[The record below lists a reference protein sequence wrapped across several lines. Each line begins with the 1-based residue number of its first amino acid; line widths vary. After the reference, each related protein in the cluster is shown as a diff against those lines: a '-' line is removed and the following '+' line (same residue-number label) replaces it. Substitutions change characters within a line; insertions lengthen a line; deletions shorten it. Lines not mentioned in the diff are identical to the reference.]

1 MSETLLGKLDRIESE
16 LKKIKSIKPPKQIDY
31 SEGISI
37 LEGIN
42 KELSKK
48 LLDITDKYENLNKEI
63 AVLKN
68 KKTVTQVDYSIDI
81 LAVNKKLDKLI
92 VDNEKPVTQVDYST
106 QISKVNTKVDDLRK
120 SITPKAEV
128 KTQVKHVDHS
138 KELSLI
144 NNEIASI
151 KQNINK
157 KQDIDIKSEVEKV
170 VTIAYVTNLYRNK

>member
-1 MSETLLGKLDRIESE
+1 MSETLLEKLDRIESE
-16 LKKIKSIKPPKQIDY
+16 LKKIKSIKPPKHVDY
-31 SEGISI
+31 SEGISM

-48 LLDITDKYENLNKEI
+48 LLDITDKYESLNKEI
-63 AVLKN
+63 AALKN
-68 KKTVTQVDYSIDI
+68 KKPVTQVDYSIDI
-81 LAVNKKLDKLI
+81 LALSKRVDKLI
-92 VDNEKPVTQVDYST
+92 ADNKTVKQVDYSA
-106 QISKVNTKVDDLRK
+106 QISKVNTKVDELRK

-128 KTQVKHVDHS
+128 KTQVNHIDHS

-144 NNEIASI
+144 NSEIVSI

>member
-1 MSETLLGKLDRIESE
+1 MSETLLEKLDRIESE
-16 LKKIKSIKPPKQIDY
+16 LKKIRSMKPPKPIDY

-48 LLDITDKYENLNKEI
+48 LLDITDKYESLNKEI

-68 KKTVTQVDYSIDI
+68 KKPVTQVDYSIDI
-81 LAVNKKLDKLI
+81 LALSKRVDKLI
-92 VDNEKPVTQVDYST
+92 ADNKP
-106 QISKVNTKVDDLRK
+106 
-120 SITPKAEV
+120 
-128 KTQVKHVDHS
+128 VKHVDHN
-138 KELSLI
+138 KELPLI

-151 KQNINK
+151 KQSLNK

>member
-1 MSETLLGKLDRIESE
+1 MSETLLEKLDRIESE
-16 LKKIKSIKPPKQIDY
+16 LKKIKSTKPPKQIDY

-48 LLDITDKYENLNKEI
+48 LLDITDKCESLNKEI

-68 KKTVTQVDYSIDI
+68 KKPVIQVDYSIDI
-81 LAVNKKLDKLI
+81 LALSKRVDKLI
-92 VDNEKPVTQVDYST
+92 TDNKPVKQVDYST
-106 QISKVNTKVDDLRK
+106 QISKVNAKIDELNK
-120 SITPKAEV
+120 SITSKAEV
-128 KTQVKHVDHS
+128 KKEVKHIDHS
-138 KELSLI
+138 KDLSLI